1 MSDKPWAAKDP
12 DEVKDYGIVWTAAL
26 QGQHEDDDPDTLTSS
41 EWIVTPAGLTVDS
54 ESLDADEDL
63 TTIWF
68 SGGTLGT
75 TYSCTN
81 RVTTTGGRTY
91 DWTKKLKIKSK

>member
-1 MSDKPWAAKDP
+1 MSDKPWAVKDP
-12 DEVKDYGIVWTAAL
+12 DEVKDYGLGWTDAL
-26 QGQHEDDDPDTLTSS
+26 AGQTEDDDDDVLASS
-41 EWIVTPAGLTVDS
+41 EWIVTPDTITVDS
-54 ESLDADEDL
+54 DSFDAASAT

-68 SGGTLGT
+68 SGGVIGV